1 MNIDK
6 FIETVSYEERQC
18 NDIDLH
24 NVIDLC
30 EKQAQSIE
38 SVLKQVVTGT
48 RITGKA
54 LDKFTPPQLKS
65 LLSTLF
71 DELQKSKERFEWIY
85 NGKILT
91 AVDLMDSLPG
101 EVFRPIIEHLKSSV
115 RLDDRFD
122 KVNSFIDNAGP
133 SLDRLLN
140 IEQSCNEL
148 KNQVSMLSDL
158 KNALE
163 PSTNP
168 LPELTQHHM
177 SQMKELENIRSV
189 ISNSPPPPPPIIDW
203 SHIKFPPLPKVPQ
216 QTTTIRNEVR
226 LSQDVQMRKRNVIL
240 RGLTLPADQPNDPL
254 SAGKSFLKHCGIED
268 YQHFQKDLESA
279 FFLNKTD
286 GKCTIRMVFNNHWT
300 VDHILESAYK
310 LKTGSELYCR
320 VYLAKDRTEEEMKE
334 HREPVSELKLRIRD
348 QPTTRWA
355 IQNGQI
361 VNKGHFTRPT

>member
-1 MNIDK
+1 M
-6 FIETVSYEERQC
+6 
-18 NDIDLH
+18 
-24 NVIDLC
+24 IDLC

-65 LLSTLF
+65 LLSTIF

-91 AVDLMDSLPG
+91 AADLMDTLPG
-101 EVFRPIIEHLKSSV
+101 EVFRPIIEHLKTSV
-115 RLDDRFD
+115 RLDYRFD

-158 KNALE
+158 KNALK
-163 PSTNP
+163 PCTNP

-254 SAGKSFLKHCGIED
+254 SAGKSFLKNCGIED

-279 FFLNKTD
+279 LFLNKTD
-286 GKCTIRMVFNNHWT
+286 DKCTIRMVFNNHWT
-300 VDHILESAYK
+300 VDHILESTHK

-334 HREPVSELKLRIRD
+334 HRELVSELKLGVRD

-361 VNKGHFTRPT
+361 INKGHFTRPT